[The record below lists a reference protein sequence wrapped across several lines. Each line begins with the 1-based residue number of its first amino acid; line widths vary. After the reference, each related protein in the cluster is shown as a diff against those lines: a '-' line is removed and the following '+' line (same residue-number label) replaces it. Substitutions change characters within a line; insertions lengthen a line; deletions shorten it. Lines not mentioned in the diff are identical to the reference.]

1 MSSQDVDTEDSQDEL
16 NGGKDIR
23 RSWLLCQ
30 ASDDCSDQLPLS
42 PQRPSPFPEAGT
54 LTYDPRLGQCH
65 LEEQDIWM
73 IPPLPMNSVQRMI
86 QVPATSIKPRHLRSS
101 ADSPRNLNVRESEK
115 W

>member
-65 LEEQDIWM
+65 LEEQDLLYTPEILDDTT
-73 IPPLPMNSVQRMI
+73 ITNEQC
-86 QVPATSIKPRHLRSS
+86 S
-101 ADSPRNLNVRESEK
+101 ANDSAPSNQHQA
-115 W
+115 